1 MKKTKKKTQKIN
13 MIKLRNTL
21 IVVLICIFSTLIVGY
36 SLFVFAP
43 IPFVRNLRD
52 LYIET
57 AMNTRTHQ
65 WLAEAFIPH
74 SIIDGVMAK
83 QTYGEGG
90 DLSGLKPVDKIQ
102 PAEDPDATDEPDPIE
117 NDILGLSRLHEGG
130 LDYIGNTLDIV
141 DEEQGLFVSS
151 IRGSDTLG
159 TYTGKIML
167 VDDPSRVFVAF
178 TKYPGDR
185 GQRLGELVETYDA
198 IAGVNASG
206 FYDPNENGD
215 GGDIVGMSMS
225 EGKIWG
231 DYISSY
237 PSMMITTDNKLAVGW
252 LDNWTDYNVRDGM
265 QFGPILIADGNIQVS
280 GSAGWG
286 LQPRTA
292 VAQRGD
298 GAMIFLVIEGRQTKS
313 AGITVGEMAKIL
325 YRYGAKNA
333 CCCDGGASTLMNY
346 NGQTL
351 IQVATCLNPEGRWLP
366 NAFLVKKKI
375 QKPVED

>member
-1 MKKTKKKTQKIN
+1 MRKNKDKKFNYK
-13 MIKLRNTL
+13 KLRNT
-21 IVVLICIFSTLIVGY
+21 IVVVLICLLSTLIVGY

-43 IPFVRNLRD
+43 IPFIRNLRD

-74 SIIDGVMAK
+74 SIIDDVMAR

-90 DLSGLKPVDKIQ
+90 SMDDLKLVDSTQ
-102 PAEDPDATDEPDPIE
+102 NTETDATDDTSSAD
-117 NDILGLSRLHEGG
+117 NDILGLSRMHEGG

-141 DEEQGLFVSS
+141 DEAQGLFVSS
-151 IRGSDTLG
+151 IIGSDSLG
-159 TYTGKIML
+159 AYTGKIML
-167 VDDPSRVFVAF
+167 IDDPSRVYVAF

-215 GGDIVGMSMS
+215 GGDIVGLSMS
-225 EGKIWG
+225 EGNVWG
-231 DYISSY
+231 SYLSYY
-237 PSMMITTDNKLAVGW
+237 PSMMLTTDNKLVVGW
-252 LDNWTDYNVRDGM
+252 QDNWTDYNVRDGM
-265 QFGPILIADGNIQVS
+265 QFGPVLIADGEIKVE

-286 LQPRTA
+286 VQPRTA

-313 AGITVGEMAKIL
+313 IGITVGEMAKIL
-325 YRYGAKNA
+325 YRYGAVNA

-375 QKPVED
+375 QNTTED